1 MLKTRI
7 ITALALL
14 AIFLP
19 VLFFLPVEVLYV
31 VLSIVIGLASW
42 EWSRL
47 LWLDIN
53 PIFHKLYAGLV
64 VLILYSV
71 WWLGVSNLSP
81 DYFFITQL
89 SSIFFTFVFWVLVV
103 PILMRRGLN
112 LSLNKIRV
120 FLSISG
126 LIIFVACWFSLAILR
141 ELGLGVLLSVLIWV
155 WAADIGAYF
164 AGKGFGKHKLAP
176 SLSPGKTIEGMLGG
190 LFLVVLVSL
199 LFIANEFWPLNYF
212 SLLYQQIG
220 LASML
225 FITLAGSLLSVIGDL
240 FESQLKRLANVK
252 DSSQLL
258 PGHGGFLDRIDA
270 LLPVL
275 PFAALVFLVLA

>member
-81 DYFFITQL
+81 DYFFIIQL
-89 SSIFFTFVFWVLVV
+89 GSIFFAFVFWVLIV
-103 PILMRRGLN
+103 PMLMRRGLN

-164 AGKGFGKHKLAP
+164 SGKGFGKHKLAP

-199 LFIANEFWPLNYF
+199 FFIANDFWPLNYF

-220 LASML
+220 LASLL